1 MQRTLP
7 RRGHWALRLAAT
19 VAVVA
24 VPDVARA
31 GDDGALIFPVEA
43 TLSHWSAPALALN
56 GDGVPRRIVGLPVS
70 SASTLYG
77 VSVGFG
83 YMAGDKPEEGAWGF
97 GGYQDMFR
105 IRYAWAPG
113 DSPVSELADGTTLT
127 VRRGAENLLEIS
139 APVVSGMGV
148 FVTRG
153 HFLARLGFD
162 WGWAYLW
169 TRGSTV
175 YPGGSASGAAADAGS
190 AFLRLPAAACVLVHG
205 SGSPGMLEKGQ
216 DACLTFSPTVFEFG
230 WLTGWSAGVR
240 VDL

>member
-1 MQRTLP
+1 M
-7 RRGHWALRLAAT
+7 AAAALAA
-19 VAVVA
+19 VA
-24 VPDVARA
+24 VPDAARA

-43 TLSHWSAPALALN
+43 TVSHWSAPALAVN

-83 YMAGDKPEEGAWGF
+83 FMAGDSPEQGAWGF
-97 GGYQDMFR
+97 GGYQDILR
-105 IRYAWAPG
+105 VRYAWAPG
-113 DSPVSELADGTTLT
+113 DSPVSEPADGTTLT
-127 VRRGAENLLEIS
+127 VTRGAENLLEIS

-153 HFLARLGFD
+153 RFLARLGFD

-169 TRGSTV
+169 TQGSTV
-175 YPGGSASGAAADAGS
+175 YPGGSSSGAAVDAGS
-190 AFLRLPAAACVLVHG
+190 AFLRFPVAACVLAHG
-205 SGSPGMLEKGQ
+205 SGGQGMLEKGQ
-216 DACLTFSPTVFEFG
+216 DACLTFSPTVYEFG
-230 WLTGWSAGVR
+230 WLRGWSAGLR